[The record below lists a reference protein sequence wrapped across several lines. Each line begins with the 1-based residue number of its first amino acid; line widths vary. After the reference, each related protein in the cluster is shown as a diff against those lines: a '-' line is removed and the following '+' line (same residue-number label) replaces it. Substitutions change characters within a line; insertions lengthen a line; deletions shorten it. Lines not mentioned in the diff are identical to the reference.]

1 MAKRGRRQPKTA
13 PTVVWRHLLP
23 WPVAV
28 VAAAIVMALAGWL
41 VCAAIC
47 MVGWLSDISQP
58 LAAPLSLATSLFL
71 LANGSP
77 VVVAGVK
84 ISIMPLL
91 LTLGIGT
98 AGWGLIRVALRLGF
112 SERPS
117 ATTGRVAGA
126 AGMIAGV
133 YGMVAAG
140 LSGATQ
146 IGSTIHTLIG
156 GVVIGFVTG
165 WAAAAPLLGWRIG
178 WPERT
183 PAWVRACP
191 RACGAGLGVL
201 FAGGTL
207 VMSVALV
214 LARERVGALQAG
226 LEADGVGTAIL
237 AVIQS
242 LWTPN
247 LAIWGVAWLVG
258 AGFTLGVD
266 TIVSPMAVELGV
278 LPSIP
283 MFGAV
288 PDVGAPPQWMIA
300 WLAVPVIAGM
310 AAAWV
315 AVRAQV
321 TAPPVLIETGAAI
334 GCAAGVLT
342 GLLVTAVASASRG
355 DLGVMRL
362 VGLGPLLA
370 NMALLAP
377 ALLGFGGVV
386 CGAILALRRG
396 NVVERI
402 TPPVARMATPVHSP
416 VPVATPPPQPW
427 LPKGNTG

>member
-1 MAKRGRRQPKTA
+1 
-13 PTVVWRHLLP
+13 
-23 WPVAV
+23 
-28 VAAAIVMALAGWL
+28 MALAGWL

-58 LAAPLSLATSLFL
+58 LAAPVSLATSLFL

-84 ISIMPLL
+84 ISIMPML
-91 LTLGIGT
+91 LTLGIGAT
-98 AGWGLIRVALRLGF
+98 GWGLIRIALRHGF
-112 SERPS
+112 SEQPS
-117 ATTGRVAGA
+117 ATTGRVAAA
-126 AGMIAGV
+126 AGVVAGV
-133 YGMVAAG
+133 YGMVTAG
-140 LSGATQ
+140 LAGATQ

-156 GVVIGFVTG
+156 GVAIGFVTG
-165 WAAAAPLLGWRIG
+165 WAAAAPLFGWRIG
-178 WPERT
+178 WPKRT
-183 PAWVRACP
+183 PDWVRACP

-207 VMSVALV
+207 VMSAALIM
-214 LARERVGALQAG
+214 ARERVGFLQAG

-237 AVIQS
+237 AVAQS
-242 LWTPN
+242 LWAPN
-247 LAIWGVAWLVG
+247 LAIWGTAWLVG

-283 MFGAV
+283 LFGAV
-288 PDVGAPPQWMIA
+288 PDVGAPPQWMIV
-300 WLAVPVIAGM
+300 WLVVPVIAGV

-321 TAPPVLIETGAAI
+321 TSPPVLIETGAAI
-334 GCAAGVLT
+334 GCAVGVVT
-342 GLLVTAVASASRG
+342 GLLATAVATASRG
-355 DLGVMRL
+355 DLGAVRL

-396 NVVERI
+396 RVVEMI
-402 TPPVARMATPVHSP
+402 GPPVARVTKPEHPP

-427 LPKGNTG
+427 LQKGNK

>member
-1 MAKRGRRQPKTA
+1 VARRGRRQPKTA
-13 PTVVWRHLLP
+13 ATVVWRHLLP
-23 WPVAV
+23 WPVDV

-41 VCAAIC
+41 VSAAIC

-58 LAAPLSLATSLFL
+58 LQAPLSLATSLFL

-84 ISIMPLL
+84 MSIMPML

-98 AGWGLIRVALRLGF
+98 AGWGLIRVALRHGF
-112 SERPS
+112 ADRPN

-126 AGMIAGV
+126 AGVVAGV
-133 YGMVAAG
+133 YGMVVAG
-140 LSGATQ
+140 LAGATQ

-165 WAAAAPLLGWRIG
+165 WAAAAPLFGWRVG

-207 VMSVALV
+207 VMSVALI

-237 AVIQS
+237 AVAQS

-266 TIVSPMAVELGV
+266 TIVSLMAVELGM

-283 MFGAV
+283 LFGAA
-288 PDVGAPPQWMIA
+288 PDIGAPSQWLVV
-300 WLAVPVIAGM
+300 WLAIPVIAGM
-310 AAAWV
+310 VAAWV

-321 TAPPVLIETGAAI
+321 TSPPVLIETGAAI
-334 GCAAGVLT
+334 GCAVGVLT
-342 GLLVTAVASASRG
+342 GLLATAVAAASRG
-355 DLGVMRL
+355 DLGAVRL

-377 ALLGFGGVV
+377 ALIGFGGVV
-386 CGAILALRRG
+386 CGAIFTRSRG
-396 NVVERI
+396 RLVAKATQPVVGVAKPEN
-402 TPPVARMATPVHSP
+402 PP
-416 VPVATPPPQPW
+416 PVATPPPQPW
-427 LPKGNTG
+427 LQKGNA